1 MRLNGGAPGVLQALQ
16 ATSLLLVYVW
26 LAGAGT
32 ALFARAAPFPAHL
45 VVHAGHRPQWQE
57 YPVALNPLNGSSAN
71 FRPILPGTDHG
82 LYNEGFFEGD
92 ILRKEAASKED
103 PDTKNAVSDP
113 NLLWPS
119 ATVVYKVDDDVGC
132 PESPQC
138 AILMAAIDHYHENS
152 CIRFKQWTGEDNWVS
167 IFFNSDSSGACWSPV
182 GRQGDGEQRLSL
194 GQRCWYKG
202 IVIHELGHAIGFWHE
217 MNRPDRDDWIYVYWQ
232 NIIPGFASAFRKHVG
247 VNTLGEHFDY
257 RSIMM
262 YDEYAFSKDGRSP
275 TLQATTGEEIGPIWR
290 KRGLSAS
297 DKRRLRKLYQ
307 CDPKKPKAGFPYD
320 VNCDFNRHVCGFKNG
335 GSANWSWR
343 TVNQTDGYVYT
354 SFDTAGTTPGHFMSI
369 NFPPTS
375 SALSSVRGEL
385 GCVRFYYLIETDGGA
400 QLVLEQAYLKKSTQL
415 NHDATTT
422 FQLWSNNTS
431 TNEWIHMEIPLYVTR
446 SFKLIFTSTFNA
458 SATHGTIALDDVELL
473 YTPCNPVATDATTPE
488 PAMAAPKPKPTNRPA
503 ATTNTSTTTTTTTEA
518 VPTTPI
524 PTTPVPST
532 PVPTTPVPS
541 TPMPTTP
548 VPTTTEAEATTTT
561 DADAAVT
568 TVAPVTSAEASSST
582 DASSTTS
589 SGTTPAPA
597 TSTTPPAK
605 LTTAEVEQAQQQLQL
620 QQQQSILAAQQLL
633 EEQQQKEQKQ
643 QLAAMAHSLQQHVA
657 QHTAQHAHRQK
668 IPNLPIPTDRIPLK
682 NPNSVT
688 DQSKDT
694 SR

>member
-1 MRLNGGAPGVLQALQ
+1 CLTANLLHYLRLNGGAPTGALAQA
-16 ATSLLLVYVW
+16 ASLLLELLLLHVC
-26 LAGAGT
+26 LAGV
-32 ALFARAAPFPAHL
+32 ARAAPFPAHL
-45 VVHAGHRPQWQE
+45 VVHAGHRPHGHAPWQE
-57 YPVALNPLNGSSAN
+57 YPVALHPINNNSAN

-82 LYNEGFFEGD
+82 LYNKGFFEGD
-92 ILRKEAASKED
+92 ILRKDATSKED

-113 NLLWPS
+113 NLLWPH

-138 AILMAAIDHYHENS
+138 AILMAAMDHYHEHS

-182 GRQGDGEQRLSL
+182 GKQGDGEQRLSL

-232 NIIPGFASAFRKHVG
+232 NIIPGFASAFRKHTA
-247 VNTLGEHFDY
+247 VNTLNERFDY
-257 RSIMM
+257 NSIMM

-320 VNCDFNRHVCGFKNG
+320 VNCDFNKHVCGFKNG
-335 GSANWSWR
+335 GSPNWSWR

-369 NFPPTS
+369 NFPPIS

-385 GCVRFYYLIETDGGA
+385 GCVRFYYLIETDGEA
-400 QLVLEQAYLKKSTQL
+400 QLVLDQAYLKKSTQL
-415 NHDATTT
+415 NHDAATT

-431 TNEWIHMEIPLYVTR
+431 TNEWIHMEIPLFVTR
-446 SFKLIFTSTFNA
+446 SFKLIFTSNFNG

-473 YTPCNPVATDATTPE
+473 YTPCNPVQANVTATTPE
-488 PAMAAPKPKPTNRPA
+488 PAMAAPKPKPLHTTTA
-503 ATTNTSTTTTTTTEA
+503 APTTTTTTTTTTA
-518 VPTTPI
+518 APTTTTTTPLPTTPM
-524 PTTPVPST
+524 PATD
-532 PVPTTPVPS
+532 
-541 TPMPTTP
+541 MPTTTDSTE
-548 VPTTTEAEATTTT
+548 VPTE
-561 DADAAVT
+561 
-568 TVAPVTSAEASSST
+568 APVTSADTTSSSAAT
-582 DASSTTS
+582 EAPPSSSS
-589 SGTTPAPA
+589 SGTTSAPP
-597 TSTTPPAK
+597 TSTPAM
-605 LTTAEVEQAQQQLQL
+605 LTTAEVEEALQQQQL
-620 QQQQSILAAQQLL
+620 QQQQSILEAQQLL
-633 EEQQQKEQKQ
+633 EKQQKKEQQE
-643 QLAAMAHSLQQHVA
+643 QLAAMANSLQQHVA
-657 QHTAQHAHRQK
+657 MHSHAHKKK
-668 IPNLPIPTDRIPLK
+668 IPNLPVPTDRIPLK
-682 NPNSVT
+682 NPNATSHDTDESRTVT
-688 DQSKDT
+688 
-694 SR
+694 R